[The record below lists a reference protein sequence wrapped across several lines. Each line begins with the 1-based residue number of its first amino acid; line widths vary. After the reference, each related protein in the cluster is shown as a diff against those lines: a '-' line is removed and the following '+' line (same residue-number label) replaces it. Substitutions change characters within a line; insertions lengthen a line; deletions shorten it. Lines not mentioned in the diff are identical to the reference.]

1 MQPPTAQRRALP
13 RMGDIAPRT
22 IEAETHPGAD
32 SGANSGADSEV
43 DSETGPERDL
53 GGAPPQFDEIR
64 SRALKLL
71 TTREHSRLELSRKLR
86 RRGYAPDDVEA
97 VLDALIADDLL
108 SEERL
113 VAAYVAERLDK
124 GFGPVRIRFELR
136 EKGLSDEQIEPYL
149 SVEDE
154 ALIPCL
160 EAVYRKRYGEGAI
173 PDLRERQKRSRF
185 LEYRGFPPRL
195 IARLLNAE
203 RSHA

>member
-1 MQPPTAQRRALP
+1 MQPPTGPTRALP
-13 RMGDIAPRT
+13 RMDEPASQRGSRRASQSLSGRSEADTDAAAAASSACEKAAP
-22 IEAETHPGAD
+22 
-32 SGANSGADSEV
+32 
-43 DSETGPERDL
+43 
-53 GGAPPQFDEIR
+53 FDEIR

-86 RRGYAPDDVEA
+86 RRGYPAGDVEA

-113 VAAYVAERLDK
+113 VAAYVAERLEK

-136 EKGLSDEQIEPYL
+136 EKGLSDAQIEPYL
-149 SVEDE
+149 SLEDE
-154 ALIPCL
+154 ALMQCL
-160 EAVYRKRYGEGAI
+160 EAVYRKRYGERTI
-173 PDLRERQKRSRF
+173 DDPRDQQKRSRF

-203 RSHA
+203 RPDA